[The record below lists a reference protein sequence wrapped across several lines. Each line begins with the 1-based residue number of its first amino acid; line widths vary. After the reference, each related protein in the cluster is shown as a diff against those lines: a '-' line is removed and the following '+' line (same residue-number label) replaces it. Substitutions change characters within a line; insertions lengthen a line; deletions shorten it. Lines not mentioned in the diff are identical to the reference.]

1 MLEISDVR
9 IKKID
14 KGDFLCYASICID
27 DKLIIDG
34 IKLLQGKN
42 GRYILMP
49 IRIVNGNNKKRNFAY
64 PTNNE
69 TREQLLELISEA
81 YDNQ

>member
-1 MLEISDVR
+1 MLEVSDVR

-14 KGDFLCYASICID
+14 KGDFFCYASICID

-49 IRIVNGNNKKRNFAY
+49 IRKVNGNNKKRNYAY
-64 PTNNE
+64 PTRE
-69 TREQLLELISEA
+69 LIREQLIQEISEV

>member
-1 MLEISDVR
+1 MLDISEVR
-9 IKKID
+9 VKRID

-27 DKLIIDG
+27 EKLVIDG
-34 IKLLQGKN
+34 IKMLQGKN

-49 IRIVNGNNKKRNFAY
+49 ERKVKGNNKKRNYAY
-64 PTNNE
+64 PTRE
-69 TREQLLELISEA
+69 LIREQLIQEISEV

>member
-9 IKKID
+9 VKKID
-14 KGDFLCYASICID
+14 KGDFLCYASICIE
-27 DKLIIDG
+27 DKLIVDG

-49 IRIVNGNNKKRNFAY
+49 VRKVNAKDKKRNFAY
-64 PTNNE
+64 PTNNK
-69 TREQLLELISEA
+69 TREQLLELISDA
-81 YDNQ
+81 YDNA

>member
-1 MLEISDVR
+1 MLNISDVR
-9 IKKID
+9 IKRID
-14 KGDFLCYASICID
+14 KGDFLCYASVCID
-27 DKLIIDG
+27 NKLIIDG
-34 IKLLQGKN
+34 IKLLQGKK

-49 IRIVNGNNKKRNFAY
+49 VRKVSGNNKRNFAY

-81 YDNQ
+81 YNNQ

>member
-1 MLEISDVR
+1 MLDISEVR
-9 IKKID
+9 VKKIN

-27 DKLIIDG
+27 DKLVIDG

-49 IRIVNGNNKKRNFAY
+49 ERKVNGNNKKRNFAY
-64 PTNNE
+64 PTSNLI
-69 TREQLLELISEA
+69 REQLIEEISEV
-81 YDNQ
+81 YDNE